1 MIAILNLLNNL
12 KDIQAK
18 NIATIKDIVTM
29 VNFNMPNSILLRY
42 EKNYY
47 SGGDAMYEFKIA
59 EVDEFGNIKFIDDKF
74 KNIFDRYS
82 FLGECKTFDIENPDD
97 YEKVD

>member
-1 MIAILNLLNNL
+1 MVAILNLLNNL
-12 KDIQAK
+12 KDIQAR
-18 NIATIKDIVTM
+18 NIASIKDIVTM
-29 VNFNMPNSILLRY
+29 VNFNMPSSILLRY
-42 EKNYY
+42 EKSYY
-47 SGGDAMYEFKIA
+47 NGGDATYEFKIA
-59 EVDEFGNIKFIDDKF
+59 EIDEFGNTKFIDDKF